1 MATPRLRFLAGACL
15 ALLLAACAPRTDV
28 AALQSPAAPPAPVTT
43 PVLSADPAAPD
54 ASCRVAS
61 DCEVKNVGNCCGYF
75 PACVNKDA
83 TVDPDAVRAQCERS
97 GMASVCGWQDIQ
109 SCDCVQNQ
117 CRAVGSS
124 PLPVER

>member
-1 MATPRLRFLAGACL
+1 MAILRSGHFVGACL
-15 ALLLAACAPRTDV
+15 ALLLAACAPRADV
-28 AALQSPAAPPAPVTT
+28 AAPPASAMPQVPVSS
-43 PVLSADPAAPD
+43 PVAPAVPGIPD
-54 ASCRVAS
+54 ASCSVAS

-83 TVDPDAVRAQCERS
+83 TVDADAVRAQCERS
-97 GMASVCGWQDIQ
+97 GMASVCGWQEIQ

-117 CRAVGSS
+117 CRAAGG